1 MNERSVTAEDRLET
15 LKLLTQYGAE
25 LNEVNSKSK
34 GNNLFHLFGLI
45 LRALKENEVPA
56 PYKQIL
62 KILIK
67 NINSNALKEKNLSGK
82 TPLDV
87 TKRFEPLF

>member
-1 MNERSVTAEDRLET
+1 M
-15 LKLLTQYGAE
+15 
-25 LNEVNSKSK
+25 
-34 GNNLFHLFGLI
+34 I